1 MASQLSEKPEEG
13 RNDTIID
20 PHESTPKT
28 RIRLI
33 MLALCFTVF
42 VVVLDTFIM
51 TTALPVI
58 AVDFATSDAGYAW
71 IGSGY
76 MLAFAVVVPVWA
88 KMSDIYGRKPVLILT
103 TCLFFAGTLVG
114 ALSKS
119 ATMLITGRVIQGVG
133 GGGLFVLVNI
143 VVGDLFSV
151 RYVLEVLES

>member
-1 MASQLSEKPEEG
+1 MASHILEKPEVLDDE
-13 RNDTIID
+13 NVDAQLPISKI
-20 PHESTPKT
+20 K
-28 RIRLI
+28 IRLI
-33 MLALCFTVF
+33 MLALCLTVF

-76 MLAFAVVVPVWA
+76 MLAFAVVVPIWA
-88 KMSDIYGRKPVLILT
+88 KLSDIYGRKPIIIIT

-119 ATMLITGRVIQGVG
+119 ATMLIAGRVVQGVG

-143 VVGDLFSV
+143 IVGDLFSM
-151 RYVLEVLES
+151 RYVEAFRK